1 MKKVFRP
8 NAAAVVFRQDKKV
21 LMCQRIFPKTDGWQF
36 PQGGIEAGETAQEA
50 ALRELKE
57 ETSVHSVTAVKT
69 LDYPLRYE
77 FPEEVKAKFRTR
89 GIFNDGQEQ
98 YWSLFYFTGQEDE
111 INLKTEEPEF
121 DEFGWFDLEEAPD
134 LVWEIKRE
142 VYRQMAAAFVPLIKN
157 YPAEKQNVASDGF
170 SI

>member
-21 LMCQRIFPKTDGWQF
+21 LMCRRIFPKTDGWQF

-98 YWSLFYFTGQEDE
+98 YWSLFYFYRTGRRDQ
-111 INLKTEEPEF
+111 
-121 DEFGWFDLEEAPD
+121 LENGGAR
-134 LVWEIKRE
+134 I
-142 VYRQMAAAFVPLIKN
+142 
-157 YPAEKQNVASDGF
+157 
-170 SI
+170 